1 MTREDLLRAR
11 VGGGRKGGAGG
22 SQEGRN
28 VLMPCDNGQ
37 SYSVSQNK
45 IVHLPGPLPP
55 PPLPAPDRG
64 VGGAGKNVKNRVNEL
79 ESETQHRSGQR
90 RKGLVLNLTNQF
102 ESVSSK
108 PSSPSSD
115 PEEPRK
121 TTHVSPLTALSN
133 ENGFVVQQNSSSL
146 PSSSSSSSASSSSSS
161 SEASSNAVA
170 KQNLWDHPRDSRRRT
185 DENRGNNGEC
195 LVWTACGSGSGGGN
209 SGGSGDD
216 DGSGGGDVKT
226 NGEASECIATTTTT
240 STATTTMTTTAAI
253 SATLPRRSKREGG
266 DPFSAHV
273 DRVFE
278 REERQGEQ
286 ASGVTAAATTTTMT
300 RDSPSRQS
308 SWSSYDSAVV
318 LENNNSVHSSWAT
331 LPSRNSSW
339 GSYDMRPSDLL
350 GSSGLFPYDKED
362 IPWHPGTV
370 KRTKQKLEEGNASSN
385 NVKRVCTQNSDG
397 AEEESYNP
405 PVLLHHAASPTPP
418 RRRDSSP
425 GGSSGHNNNN
435 RNSKMVDPLVVVRN
449 CPSPARG
456 IDISPSSSSSSS
468 SSMIRQ
474 VGRLSTSAPAPSS
487 LSSDSDL
494 PSSLRSCRSESET
507 SSSPCVVNT
516 TQCPSVKH
524 HKMVLENLNNINNN
538 TTNQKLMFNK
548 QRCLS
553 VDDSPIETECPRT
566 NAANVAAITVT
577 SAVTTAATTISGLV
591 KNLKK
596 EFEAKSSKL
605 EKSPESGNS
614 FENDSSPIVS
624 YPSSS
629 SSSSSM
635 VVIGGSGCGGCG
647 GGGSGGS
654 SGSSGGGSGRGT
666 KRDAKIRSLPSS
678 PVIPHDE
685 SKIQA
690 PPETKEKKGREGG
703 GGGGKESADTQQ
715 ENSEDRSV
723 RVLVG
728 KYEVGKPDSR
738 KSTEIQLRVH
748 RDKDWESIDSQQQQ
762 QRHGKSSRIM
772 AEYSRRSAPILIN
785 NHSSSSSSSSSS
797 PLFGETA
804 PEAPG
809 RPPVPSAGTGS
820 TGSKKQQQQHGRTH
834 PLARLQVRP
843 RHSSPVYNTM

>member
-1 MTREDLLRAR
+1 
-11 VGGGRKGGAGG
+11 
-22 SQEGRN
+22 
-28 VLMPCDNGQ
+28 
-37 SYSVSQNK
+37 
-45 IVHLPGPLPP
+45 
-55 PPLPAPDRG
+55 
-64 VGGAGKNVKNRVNEL
+64 
-79 ESETQHRSGQR
+79 
-90 RKGLVLNLTNQF
+90 
-102 ESVSSK
+102 
-108 PSSPSSD
+108 
-115 PEEPRK
+115 
-121 TTHVSPLTALSN
+121 
-133 ENGFVVQQNSSSL
+133 
-146 PSSSSSSSASSSSSS
+146 
-161 SEASSNAVA
+161 
-170 KQNLWDHPRDSRRRT
+170 
-185 DENRGNNGEC
+185 
-195 LVWTACGSGSGGGN
+195 
-209 SGGSGDD
+209 
-216 DGSGGGDVKT
+216 
-226 NGEASECIATTTTT
+226 
-240 STATTTMTTTAAI
+240 
-253 SATLPRRSKREGG
+253 
-266 DPFSAHV
+266 
-273 DRVFE
+273 
-278 REERQGEQ
+278 
-286 ASGVTAAATTTTMT
+286 
-300 RDSPSRQS
+300 
-308 SWSSYDSAVV
+308 
-318 LENNNSVHSSWAT
+318 
-331 LPSRNSSW
+331 
-339 GSYDMRPSDLL
+339 
-350 GSSGLFPYDKED
+350 
-362 IPWHPGTV
+362 
-370 KRTKQKLEEGNASSN
+370 
-385 NVKRVCTQNSDG
+385 
-397 AEEESYNP
+397 
-405 PVLLHHAASPTPP
+405 
-418 RRRDSSP
+418 
-425 GGSSGHNNNN
+425 
-435 RNSKMVDPLVVVRN
+435 
-449 CPSPARG
+449 
-456 IDISPSSSSSSS
+456 
-468 SSMIRQ
+468 
-474 VGRLSTSAPAPSS
+474 
-487 LSSDSDL
+487 
-494 PSSLRSCRSESET
+494 
-507 SSSPCVVNT
+507 
-516 TQCPSVKH
+516 
-524 HKMVLENLNNINNN
+524 MVLENLNNINNN

-703 GGGGKESADTQQ
+703 GGKESADTQQ

-748 RDKDWESIDSQQQQ
+748 RDKDWESIDSQQQQQQQ